1 MKLKIATKLGGGYLL
16 LTVFVLIAGG
26 AGVYGVSRLADTL
39 EFVTTDAWNA
49 ANGAMGQSIAVREQ
63 MLAVQD
69 IVRWTQSGDRL
80 GGQQYGEK
88 SNAEYLL
95 EAQARLQTAVR
106 FGSDAGERMLDST
119 LMDEQV
125 ARSLAGAVSRYQGTR
140 DQMLD
145 AHARFVMFD
154 TDLQAGIG
162 SFRELLGNLK
172 SVAKR
177 ATDEFENNTNRQFS
191 WNSGLREKWQA
202 AQGVAAIENAFLQ
215 RVDAYKIFVAGG
227 SIKTRAEEALASS
240 LTKMRDHVSIIGSLP
255 LFRDFRSDKEGASIN
270 PQLMKQ
276 LGVTLQEASVSEMLS
291 DELDIHEMEFK
302 TAVEAYNAYRVSL
315 QDYERVAA
323 ELMTIL
329 DEVERIGDAA
339 VEQQAAP
346 IQATITRAYG
356 VIAVVVLLAAT
367 VALALAVLMTRV
379 MRAIF
384 RRVIDVAEGVT
395 KGELETVE
403 IADAE
408 LGDEIGDT
416 LTAVKAMVEKL
427 GDENRQ
433 LNDSIID
440 LLEATAQLSE
450 RDLTVR
456 VPVANDITG
465 PVSDAVKV
473 LAYET
478 AKVLKEIRD
487 VAEQVEDA
495 SNTVRD
501 QGNKVSEASAEDRE
515 MTFGAI
521 AVLTDLGDGVAK
533 LADLAENCNAMAR
546 RTTGAISDA
555 LQEVLNTGKGMN
567 DIRETI
573 SETEKR
579 IKRLGERSQEISSV
593 VEIINNVAE
602 RTHILALNASMQA
615 AAAGDAGRGFAVVAD
630 EVQRLAESSRQ
641 STSEI
646 AALVSNIQS
655 ETAETMAAMNK
666 AIGQVVDGTAMA
678 NKSGEQMESTVKITE
693 ELSGVIGEIAQ
704 SARTQAD
711 TIEVVAGQAGRV
723 TETLTKTGQE
733 MEEQGAVVEKLLAF
747 ARQLTASVR
756 QFKLPD

>member
-1 MKLKIATKLGGGYLL
+1 MKLKIATKLVGGYLL
-16 LTVFVLIAGG
+16 LTVFVIIAGG
-26 AGVYGVSRLADTL
+26 AGVYSVNRLADTL
-39 EFVTTDAWNA
+39 KFVTTDAWNA
-49 ANGAMGQSIAVREQ
+49 ADGAMEQSIAVREQ

-95 EAQARLQTAVR
+95 EARARLQTAVSL
-106 FGSDAGERMLDST
+106 GSAAGDSMLKST
-119 LMDEQV
+119 LIDEQV
-125 ARSLAGAVSRYQGTR
+125 AGSLAGAVSQYQETR
-140 DQMLD
+140 DLMLD
-145 AHARFVMFD
+145 AHARFVKFD
-154 TDLQAGIG
+154 TDLQAGIS
-162 SFRELLGNLK
+162 SFGDMLGNLK
-172 SVAKR
+172 SVAEQ
-177 ATDEFENNTNRQFS
+177 AAGEFVKNANRQFS

-202 AQGVAAIENAFLQ
+202 AQGVAGIESAFLQ
-215 RVDAYKIFVAGG
+215 RIDAYKIFVTGG
-227 SIKTRAEEALASS
+227 SSKTRADEALASN
-240 LTKMRDHVSIIGSLP
+240 LTKMRDHISTIGNMA

-270 PQLMKQ
+270 PQLMEQ
-276 LGVTLQEASVSEMLS
+276 LGVTLQEASVSEMLT
-291 DELDIHEMEFK
+291 DEMDIHEMEFK
-302 TAVEAYNAYRVSL
+302 TAVEAYNAYRITL

-323 ELMTIL
+323 ELMTLL

-339 VEQQAAP
+339 VEQQAGP
-346 IQATITRAYG
+346 IQATITSAYG
-356 VIAVVVLLAAT
+356 VIAVVVLLA
-367 VALALAVLMTRV
+367 VSFALAVAVVTTRI
-379 MRAIF
+379 MQATFQRFIG
-384 RRVIDVAEGVT
+384 VAEGVA
-395 KGELETVE
+395 KGDLETVE

-416 LTAVKAMVEKL
+416 LVAVKAMVEKL
-427 GDENRQ
+427 SDENRQ
-433 LNDSIID
+433 LNDSVID

-450 RDLTVR
+450 RDLTVQ

-473 LAYET
+473 LVYET

-487 VAEQVEDA
+487 VAELVEGA

-501 QGNKVSEASAEDRE
+501 QGVKVSEASAVDRE

-521 AVLTDLGDGVAK
+521 SVLTGLAEGVGK
-533 LADLAENCNAMAR
+533 LADLAETCDEMAR
-546 RTTGAISDA
+546 RTTSSISDA
-555 LQEVLNTGKGMN
+555 MQEVLNTGRGMN
-567 DIRETI
+567 DLRETI

-655 ETAETMAAMNK
+655 ETSETMAAMNK
-666 AIGQVVDGTAMA
+666 AISQVVDGTAMA
-678 NKSGEQMESTVKITE
+678 KKSGEQMESTVKTTE
-693 ELSGVIGEIAQ
+693 DLSGMIGEIAQ
-704 SARTQAD
+704 SARTQSD
-711 TIEVVAGQAGRV
+711 TLEVVAGQAQQV
-723 TETLTKTGQE
+723 TETLTKTGHE
-733 MEEQGAVVEKLLAF
+733 MEEQASVIEKLLAF
-747 ARQLTASVR
+747 ARQLTESVR
-756 QFKLPD
+756 QFKLPG

>member
-16 LTVFVLIAGG
+16 LTAFVLIAGG

-39 EFVTTDAWNA
+39 KFVTTDAWNA
-49 ANGAMGQSIAVREQ
+49 ADGAMEQSIAVREQ

-106 FGSDAGERMLDST
+106 FGSEAAERMLEST

-125 ARSLAGAVSRYQGTR
+125 ARSLAGATNQYQSMR

-145 AHARFVMFD
+145 AHARFVTFD
-154 TDLQAGIG
+154 TDLQSGI
-162 SFRELLGNLK
+162 SNFKDLLESLRN
-172 SVAKR
+172 VAQQV
-177 ATDEFENNTNRQFS
+177 TDEFEKNTNRQFS
-191 WNSGLREKWQA
+191 WNSGLREKWLA
-202 AQGVAAIENAFLQ
+202 ADGVAAIENGFLR

-227 SIKTRAEEALASS
+227 TSKAQADEMLAAN
-240 LTKMRDHVSIIGSLP
+240 LATMRENIAIIGELAM
-255 LFRDFRSDKEGASIN
+255 FRDFRSDKEGTAIN
-270 PQLMKQ
+270 PQLMEQ
-276 LGVTLQEASVSEMLS
+276 LGVTVQKTSVSEILN

-302 TAVEAYNAYRVSL
+302 TAIEAYNAYRVNL
-315 QDYERVAA
+315 QDYERAAA
-323 ELMTIL
+323 ELTVL
-329 DEVERIGDAA
+329 LEEAERLGDAA
-339 VEQQAAP
+339 VEQQEAP
-346 IQATITRAYG
+346 IQATITRAYS

-367 VALALAVLMTRV
+367 VALALTVVMIRT

-384 RRVIDVAEGVT
+384 QRLIDVAEGVA
-395 KGELETVE
+395 KGELEAVE

-416 LTAVKAMVEKL
+416 LVAVKAMVEKL
-427 GDENRQ
+427 GEENRR

-450 RDLTVR
+450 RDLTVQ
-456 VPVANDITG
+456 VPVASDITG

-478 AKVLKEIRD
+478 AKVLQEIRD
-487 VAEQVEDA
+487 VAEQVEEA

-501 QGNKVSEASAEDRE
+501 QGVKVSEASAVDRE

-521 AVLTDLGDGVAK
+521 SVLTGLAEGVGK
-533 LADLAENCNAMAR
+533 LADLAESCDEMAR
-546 RTTGAISDA
+546 RTTSSITDA
-555 LQEVLNTGKGMN
+555 LHEVSNTSAGM
-567 DIRETI
+567 DDLRETI
-573 SETEKR
+573 AETEKR

-666 AIGQVVDGTAMA
+666 AISQVVDGTTMA
-678 NKSGEQMESTVKITE
+678 KKSGEQMEATTKTTA
-693 ELSGVIGEIAQ
+693 ELSSVIGEIAQ
-704 SARTQAD
+704 SARTQSDA
-711 TIEVVAGQAGRV
+711 IEVVAGQAAQV
-723 TETLTKTGQE
+723 SATLKKTGEE
-733 MEEQGAVVEKLLAF
+733 MEEQASVVEKLLAF
-747 ARQLTASVR
+747 ARQLTESVR
-756 QFKLPD
+756 QFKLPG